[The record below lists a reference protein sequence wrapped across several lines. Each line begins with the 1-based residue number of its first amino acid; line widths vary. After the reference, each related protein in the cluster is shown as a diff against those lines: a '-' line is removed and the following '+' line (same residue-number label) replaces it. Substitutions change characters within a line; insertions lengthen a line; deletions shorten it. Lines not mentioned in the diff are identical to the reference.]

1 MPQKGGLHSRLRTG
15 FFLQLNKRRIDHR
28 TRIGRG
34 ILHLKRCLIADLGGE
49 SEIKTGEMILIER
62 IAIKCA
68 LLHFQ
73 EQTLLRGEG
82 GRIKDYLGLTN
93 SLRSDL
99 VTLGLRG
106 REKTLSITLQDYLNQ
121 DNESK

>member
-15 FFLQLNKRRIDHR
+15 FFLTLNKRRIDHR

-34 ILHLKRCLIADLGGE
+34 VSHLKRSLIADMGGE

-68 LLHFQ
+68 LVHFQ
-73 EQTLLRGEG
+73 EQALLRGEG
-82 GRIKDYLGLTN
+82 SCYKEYLGVAN

-106 REKTLSITLQDYLNQ
+106 REKNLSITLKDYLDQ